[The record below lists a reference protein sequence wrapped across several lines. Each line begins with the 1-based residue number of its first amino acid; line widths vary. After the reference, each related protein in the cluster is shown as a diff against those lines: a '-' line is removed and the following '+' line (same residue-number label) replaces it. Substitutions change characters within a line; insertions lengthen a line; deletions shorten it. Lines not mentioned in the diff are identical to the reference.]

1 MSNWDFWTKCPSG
14 FIGLSTF
21 LLILCFYSNRMMYF
35 IAAINFCYAPLMFFL
50 RHLPPT
56 SAQTEGG
63 VEGEQ
68 QTLTSTTTTNQQ
80 QKQIILNTPLIYE
93 KIEGINDPQLLYG
106 NEQQKRQTNGFNSV
120 WDD

>member
-1 MSNWDFWTKCPSG
+1 
-14 FIGLSTF
+14 
-21 LLILCFYSNRMMYF
+21 MYF

-56 SAQTEGG
+56 NTQTEG
-63 VEGEQ
+63 VGEQ
-68 QTLTSTTTTNQQ
+68 QTLTSTTTTTNQQQ

>member
-1 MSNWDFWTKCPSG
+1 
-14 FIGLSTF
+14 
-21 LLILCFYSNRMMYF
+21 MYF

-56 SAQTEGG
+56 NAQTEGG

-68 QTLTSTTTTNQQ
+68 QTLTSTTTNQNQQQQ